1 MTTRKVETLRE
12 IQTWMV
18 GAITG
23 AEVEA
28 IAPERVVTPSAR
40 MTAKDRLDVYR
51 LAYKARLVECL
62 ADDFKVV
69 SQMMG
74 EAAFETLAH
83 AYIDRFPST
92 SPNLNAY
99 GRRMSAFIRESNLA
113 SPFASE
119 LAALEWAIV
128 EVIHAASSPPL
139 DLTELASLPPEAW
152 ATARLVKCEAVQLF
166 RFEHPVN
173 AFFQSAMND
182 AMPAEEPAP
191 SPSFVVVYRTDATV
205 WRMDLSAAMTRVL
218 GPILDGAT
226 IGEALGAL
234 EAHGDPSEIE
244 DASRS
249 LSTWFGEWARSGLFT
264 RVERPSSV

>member
-1 MTTRKVETLRE
+1 MKGLRE

-40 MTAKDRLDVYR
+40 MTAKERLDVYR
-51 LAYKARLVECL
+51 FAYKARLVECL
-62 ADDFKVV
+62 ADDYKVV
-69 SQMMG
+69 SQLLG
-74 EAAFETLAH
+74 EDAFEALAH

-99 GRRMSAFIRESNLA
+99 GRRMSAFIRESRLA
-113 SPFASE
+113 SAFASE
-119 LAALEWAIV
+119 LASLEWAIV
-128 EVIHAASSPPL
+128 EVIHAPSSPPL
-139 DLTELASLPPEAW
+139 DLTELASLPPDAW
-152 ATARLVKCEAVQLF
+152 ATARLVKSEAVRLF

-191 SPSFVVVYRTDATV
+191 APSFVVVYRNDATV

-218 GPILDGAT
+218 GPLLEGAT

-234 EAHGDPSEIE
+234 EAHGDPAEIE

-249 LSTWFGEWARSGLFT
+249 LSTWFGEWARAGLFT
-264 RVERPSSV
+264 RVER